1 MSIIH
6 LFSVCEK
13 TTWAD
18 CFVSCVRGFQ
28 WKPITSAA
36 LQSTISALSRCH
48 FQHRQRTK
56 KKKKKARTDSFS
68 NQCSWSS
75 ATTHL
80 GLQDNIDIRRAHTCH
95 RRHGEHIQRD
105 PRAPRTH
112 TASSVHT
119 DVCVSELFAG
129 SYRGQ
134 ANPAPVFSAV
144 KQLEARKLLT
154 SSGENVFWQAP
165 SSSFTLYLAAAHS
178 APPPLTRSTWQPPPH
193 AFTPPLTSTHT
204 CAYANMCVCAQA
216 LLLLLLYIC
225 AEGKN
230 QATQQERAGVI
241 QGIIYVEN
249 HDAGEAFQKLSS
261 CNQISVMCCADQL
274 KKVEFLW
281 IADHA
286 ESL

>member
-1 MSIIH
+1 MEANHIRCSTVH
-6 LFSVCEK
+6 NLRL
-13 TTWAD
+13 
-18 CFVSCVRGFQ
+18 VSLPFPAQTEDR
-28 WKPITSAA
+28 
-36 LQSTISALSRCH
+36 
-48 FQHRQRTK
+48 

-112 TASSVHT
+112 TASCVHT

-165 SSSFTLYLAAAHS
+165 SSSFPLYLAAAHS
-178 APPPLTRSTWQPPPH
+178 APPPLTCSTWQPPPH

-261 CNQISVMCCADQL
+261 CNQISGDVL
-274 KKVEFLW
+274 R
-281 IADHA
+281 
-286 ESL
+286 

>member
-1 MSIIH
+1 MPPQ
-6 LFSVCEK
+6 
-13 TTWAD
+13 T
-18 CFVSCVRGFQ
+18 R
-28 WKPITSAA
+28 
-36 LQSTISALSRCH
+36 
-48 FQHRQRTK
+48 
-56 KKKKKARTDSFS
+56 
-68 NQCSWSS
+68 
-75 ATTHL
+75 
-80 GLQDNIDIRRAHTCH
+80 
-95 RRHGEHIQRD
+95 
-105 PRAPRTH
+105 RTH
-112 TASSVHT
+112 TARSKSTQNTHRLLRT
-119 DVCVSELFAG
+119 HRCVCVSELLAG

-178 APPPLTRSTWQPPPH
+178 APPPLTCSTWQPPPH

-204 CAYANMCVCAQA
+204 CAYANMCVCVCAQA

-225 AEGKN
+225 ADGKN

-261 CNQISVMCCADQL
+261 CNQISVTCCADQL

>member
-56 KKKKKARTDSFS
+56 KKKKGEDRLIFQSVFLELGHDSFRATR
-68 NQCSWSS
+68 QHWHS
-75 ATTHL
+75 A
-80 GLQDNIDIRRAHTCH
+80 GAHMPPQT
-95 RRHGEHIQRD
+95 R
-105 PRAPRTH
+105 RTH
-112 TASSVHT
+112 TARSKSTQNTHRLLRT
-119 DVCVSELFAG
+119 HRCVCVSELLAG

-204 CAYANMCVCAQA
+204 CAYANMCVCVHRRYYCCCSTSA
-216 LLLLLLYIC
+216 LM
-225 AEGKN
+225 GKIKRPSRSE
-230 QATQQERAGVI
+230 QE
-241 QGIIYVEN
+241 
-249 HDAGEAFQKLSS
+249 
-261 CNQISVMCCADQL
+261 
-274 KKVEFLW
+274 
-281 IADHA
+281 
-286 ESL
+286 